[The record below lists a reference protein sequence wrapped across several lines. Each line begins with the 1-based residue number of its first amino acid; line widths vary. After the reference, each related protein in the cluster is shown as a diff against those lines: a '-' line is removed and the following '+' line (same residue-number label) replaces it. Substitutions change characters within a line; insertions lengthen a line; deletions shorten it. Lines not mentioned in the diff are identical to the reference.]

1 MAVLLSKLFYFV
13 VLISQKYNIDESHGL
28 RHSMDVLRFT
38 NEIYESQLHANP
50 WLQDQERVIY
60 VSAIIH
66 DMCDKKY
73 MNEKEGL
80 QHIQE
85 FLQDKLHDD
94 EVASVK
100 KIISTMSYSKVKKD
114 GFPKFENLDLAYH
127 IVREADLLTAYDFE
141 RCMVY
146 NIRQQSGDITTAFKN
161 ANTLFN
167 NRVFKH
173 GHDGLFITDYS
184 REKSR
189 ELHEDAVNR
198 IATWKNIISKSV
210 FVL

>member
-38 NEIYESQLHANP
+38 NEIYESQLPANP

-80 QHIQE
+80 QQIQE
-85 FLQDKLHDD
+85 FLQDKLQDD
-94 EVASVK
+94 EIASVK

-114 GFPKFENLDLAYH
+114 GFPKLENLDLAYH

-161 ANTLFN
+161 ANILFN

-173 GHDGLFITDYS
+173 GYDGLFITDYS
-184 REKSR
+184 KDKSR
-189 ELHEDAVNR
+189 ELHEDALNR